1 MGGKLLRN
9 RFILK
14 EVPPDVATYT
24 DEIAEGDGPWAEIM
38 HGKQT
43 RVK

>member
-1 MGGKLLRN
+1 
-9 RFILK
+9 
-14 EVPPDVATYT
+14 VATYT